1 MSGENQQPEKRK
13 EREEE
18 RMYGERLALPCLY
31 PGPL

>member
-13 EREEE
+13 EREEI
-18 RMYGERLALPCLY
+18 MYGERLALPCLY